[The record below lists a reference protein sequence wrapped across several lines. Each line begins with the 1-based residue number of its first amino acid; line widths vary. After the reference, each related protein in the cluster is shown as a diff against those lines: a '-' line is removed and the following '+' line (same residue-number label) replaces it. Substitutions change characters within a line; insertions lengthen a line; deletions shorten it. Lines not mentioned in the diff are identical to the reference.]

1 MQNVES
7 TFRVRRMPD
16 PAFEAHAAWRA
27 PRAVRAS
34 TVPAN
39 DFGYRRPVIAPQ
51 HRASARTMVR
61 SLGRRERDF
70 MIAGF
75 GALMAGLL
83 GAMAGLWLQL

>member
-7 TFRVRRMPD
+7 TFRVRRVPD

-27 PRAVRAS
+27 PRAARAS
-34 TVPAN
+34 TLPAN
-39 DFGYRRPVIAPQ
+39 DFGHRQPLIAPH
-51 HRASARTMVR
+51 HRARARAMAR
-61 SLGRRERDF
+61 SVGKRERDF